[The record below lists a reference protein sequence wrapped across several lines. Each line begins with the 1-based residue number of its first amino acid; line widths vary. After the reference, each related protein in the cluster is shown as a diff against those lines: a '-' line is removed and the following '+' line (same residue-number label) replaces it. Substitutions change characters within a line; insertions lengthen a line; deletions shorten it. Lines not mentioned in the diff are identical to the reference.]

1 MLKPFCAAAARWR
14 FAVRNNSMM
23 RLVAAGACMLAMSA
37 CDWFT
42 DFKSQP
48 SVHTWGEFSK
58 DSGELKSF
66 RGQPAG
72 SVSINGTMLSVY
84 QISNSPMPGTVDSMS
99 SLANPAAA
107 DERSLLNGRKYYQI
121 NCAVCHGEAGDAN
134 GALKALNPAYGF
146 PPSLLTDA
154 AKGRSDGYIW
164 GMMRN
169 GRGLMPSY
177 NRIEEADR
185 WDVVNYLRGLQG
197 KYPVT
202 VGAVGRPGETG
213 DKLPG
218 VTRLGPTVPV
228 KYFHPVIT
236 ERAGGRKPEAGESKT
251 ETKPEIK
258 P

>member
-1 MLKPFCAAAARWR
+1 
-14 FAVRNNSMM
+14 VRNNSPKNSMA
-23 RLVAAGACMLAMSA
+23 RFVAAGACMLVMSG

-58 DSGELKSF
+58 DSAELKGF

-72 SVSINGTMLSVY
+72 SVGTNGTLVSIY
-84 QISNSPMPGTVDSMS
+84 QVSGQPMPGTVDSMS
-99 SLANPAAA
+99 FLPNPVAV
-107 DERSLLNGRKYYQI
+107 DDRSLLNGRKYFQI
-121 NCAVCHGEAGDAN
+121 NCAVCHGEAGDGN
-134 GALKALNPAYGF
+134 GALKQLNPAYAF

-154 AKGRSDGYIW
+154 AKGRTDGYIW

-169 GRGLMPSY
+169 GRGLMPPY

-185 WDVVNYLRGLQG
+185 WDVINYLRGLQG

-202 VGAVGRPGETG
+202 VGPVGRPGETG

-228 KYFHPVIT
+228 KYFHPVVVAH
-236 ERAGGRKPEAGESKT
+236 EPRAEGSTESK
-251 ETKPEIK
+251 KAEIK